1 MQHGMGWIYNWCLHR
16 TTQSVLHLLRTT
28 LFEHLQSLSLSFYDQ
43 YKVGRLMSVMS
54 GDIQAITQL
63 LSNVV
68 IVGAQ
73 DVLIL
78 IGIIATLLF
87 MNVKLSLITFS
98 ILPAIVVT
106 AYTLRRII
114 RDRYREWARLA
125 SITNGAL
132 AENIAGVRVTQ
143 AFVRERV
150 NRQNFDVLNSGYKE
164 AIFSANRVAA
174 AFGPS
179 MDVISAFATALL
191 ITYGGAL
198 VITHEL
204 SVGAFVAFMAYTTRF
219 FEPIRDLSAKYNQV
233 QAAMAGAERIFALL
247 DTEAVVKDRE
257 EAGELPPVEGRI
269 RFEGVQL

>member
-1 MQHGMGWIYNWCLHR
+1 VPAADH
-16 TTQSVLHLLRTT
+16 QSVLHLLRTT

-73 DVLIL
+73 DLLIL
-78 IGIIATLLF
+78 FGIVLTLLF

-132 AENIAGVRVTQ
+132 AENISGVRVTQ
-143 AFVRERV
+143 AFVREGV
-150 NRQNFDVLNSGYKE
+150 NRQNL
-164 AIFSANRVAA
+164 
-174 AFGPS
+174 
-179 MDVISAFATALL
+179 TC
-191 ITYGGAL
+191 
-198 VITHEL
+198 
-204 SVGAFVAFMAYTTRF
+204 
-219 FEPIRDLSAKYNQV
+219 
-233 QAAMAGAERIFALL
+233 
-247 DTEAVVKDRE
+247 
-257 EAGELPPVEGRI
+257 
-269 RFEGVQL
+269 